1 MTFSVHSEKINT
13 LLAYIK
19 NILMQNILTP
29 KQLAKITGQLS
40 SMPLAIGPMVHH
52 FTRKMHHKIE
62 DRVSW

>member
-62 DRVSW
+62 NRVSW